1 MELRV
6 REVAKLFAVPEK
18 KIYQWIKEN
27 GLPARQISGQHRF
40 NRAELLEWATA
51 RQVHLSSEIFGD
63 QENASARPPSFAEA
77 LQAGGIF
84 HGTGVSD
91 RESAL
96 RAIVK
101 QMSLPD
107 DADRE
112 FLLDLFLAREAL
124 ASTGVGDGIAI
135 PHVRNPVV
143 LHVPQALISLCLL
156 AAPIEFGAV
165 DGKPVH
171 ALFSLISPTVRTHLH
186 LLSRLAFALR
196 DPGFKAAV
204 TRRAS
209 AEDILKEARR
219 VEAGLAQPA
228 IAATKE
234 GQR

>member
-6 REVAKLFAVPEK
+6 RDVAKLFAVPEK
-18 KIYQWIKEN
+18 RIYEWIKDE
-27 GLPARQISGQHRF
+27 GLPARQVSGQYRF

-51 RQVHLSSEIFGD
+51 RQVHLSGDVFGG
-63 QENASARPPSFAEA
+63 QENGSGPPPSLAAA
-77 LQAGGIF
+77 LQAGGILQ
-84 HGTGVSD
+84 GIGVSD

-96 RAIVK
+96 REIVK
-101 QMSLPD
+101 NMPLPD

-112 FLLDLFLAREAL
+112 LLFDVLLAREAL
-124 ASTGVGDGIAI
+124 QSTGVGDGIAI

-143 LHVPQALISLCLL
+143 LHVPKAMISLCLL
-156 AAPIEFGAV
+156 ATPIEFGAM

-196 DPGFKAAV
+196 DTGFKAAV
-204 TRRAS
+204 MRRAS
-209 AEDILKEARR
+209 ADEILTEAQR

>member
-18 KIYQWIKEN
+18 RIYEWIKDK
-27 GLPARQISGQHRF
+27 GLPAREISGQHRF
-40 NRAELLEWATA
+40 NRAELLEWATTH
-51 RQVHLSSEIFGD
+51 QVYLSSEIFGG
-63 QENASARPPSFAEA
+63 QENGSGPPPSLAAA
-77 LQAGGIF
+77 LQVGGIF
-84 HGTGVSD
+84 HGVGVSN

-96 RAIVK
+96 REIVK
-101 QMSLPD
+101 RMPLPD
-107 DADRE
+107 DVDRE
-112 FLLDLFLAREAL
+112 LLFDVLLAREAL
-124 ASTGVGDGIAI
+124 QSTGVGDGIAI

-143 LHVPQALISLCLL
+143 LHVSKAMVSLCLL
-156 AAPIEFGAV
+156 TTPIEFGAM

-171 ALFSLISPTVRTHLH
+171 ALFSLISPTIRTHLH

-196 DPGFKAAV
+196 DAGFKAAV

-209 AEDILKEARR
+209 ADEILTEARR
-219 VEAGLAQPA
+219 VEVGLAQPA